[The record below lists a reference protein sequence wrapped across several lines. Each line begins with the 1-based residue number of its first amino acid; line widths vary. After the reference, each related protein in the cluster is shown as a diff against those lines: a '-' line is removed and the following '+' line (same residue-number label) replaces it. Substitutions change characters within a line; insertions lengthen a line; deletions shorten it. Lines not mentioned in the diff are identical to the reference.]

1 MRNLSFLVLIGTLI
15 GCIAPPPP
23 PTQTLAPTTAL
34 TESPAPTPLPTSAQ
48 TPFASHTSESRP
60 APKSGTAV
68 TDPTLVQLI
77 AQAKADLA
85 QRVSAPSDSITVK
98 STQAMEWSDASLGCP
113 KPGVMYIQVITPG
126 YLIVLQAGG
135 KDYNYHTSLTQVVL
149 CES

>member
-1 MRNLSFLVLIGTLI
+1 MKIWTFAILFVFTALI
-15 GCIAPPPP
+15 GCAGAMPTNTRPPS
-23 PTQTLAPTTAL
+23 TQPLAPTTA
-34 TESPAPTPLPTSAQ
+34 P
-48 TPFASHTSESRP
+48 TPFASTTSEPRP
-60 APKSGTAV
+60 SPASGTPV
-68 TDPTLVQLI
+68 TDPILAQLI

-85 QRVSAPSDSITVK
+85 QQISVQSDAITVK

-135 KDYNYHTSLTQVVL
+135 KDYNYHTSMTQVVL